1 MQCCKARCSS
11 FAPPCHGRLPPS
23 LTLQTHTLLSPAEKR
38 EASQCLKLLC
48 YCLDALHVTLSVGY
62 EAALRT
68 FVHQFAP
75 FALEAASAGS
85 VGVGVAAGGAAAGSG
100 MAPAGAA
107 AMEEGGPTAAPEPEP
122 AQELLPAE
130 TAAADAAEPMAVD
143 PAEPAAADK
152 PAAGGKGAEQPA
164 ASSKVPLNALLGT
177 LVNKLTEEVVDL
189 GAISDAFR

>member
-1 MQCCKARCSS
+1 MPRLVTA
-11 FAPPCHGRLPPS
+11 ALPPS
-23 LTLQTHTLLSPAEKR
+23 LTLQAHTVLSSAEKR

-85 VGVGVAAGGAAAGSG
+85 VGMGGAAGGAAGGSG
-100 MAPAGAA
+100 EELGDAA
-107 AMEEGGPTAAPEPEP
+107 AMEESAPTASPQPEL

-130 TAAADAAEPMAVD
+130 TAAADAAEPTAVG
-143 PAEPAAADK
+143 PAEPAAADE